1 MTTLGQAWIEVHADT
16 KPFAKELAPEL
27 RKILNETERLVNRQ
41 SVEVGS
47 SISKGVADGIDKDS
61 NRVKASFRK
70 VGDGLKKETKSWE
83 KALLAPFERMT
94 RGNFIVTRVFGSLFT
109 GGARLIKLFGR
120 VGSAVMDLG
129 QALFQTGKLGAL
141 TLARAGEVITGVGK
155 DATLTTSKMAAT
167 AAQAAASFA
176 AFAAEAAAAGP
187 ALAAVVAVVVALS
200 AALAVLISVLLVA
213 LAPFAGLVQL
223 AFLLPAAFTV
233 LAAVVAPLI
242 IAFHDLSDAMS
253 LVFEKDPKKLKEG
266 LAQLSPALQGLVK
279 LLRGFSDEFKLLGNS
294 VQEAFFRP
302 IIKELGPALKELM
315 PTLTY
320 GFSRIASA
328 VGVMVA
334 DFLKFLSKK
343 STMDAITLAFE
354 QIAVF
359 LENNSGLLTELLKAL
374 GAAAVAALPTVI
386 KLVELFSQFLTEFGT
401 WIEGAITDG
410 RFQKWLDEGIADLTS
425 IWNLVKEILGL
436 FKDLFSNLQ
445 GDGRKFLDTITSAIK
460 QFRDWAKS
468 PEGKAS
474 LEAMGKLAVKIA
486 EQFKKALYV
495 VEQILASVGRIYS
508 LWKKISGLISGGE
521 EKGVGKA
528 GFVSSYSGGGVV
540 PQDQM
545 AMVHAGEPILD
556 PSNSVAKNKSI
567 LADAGML
574 DVLSEP
580 TVVNV
585 YLGGEKL
592 NERIDYRIGLN
603 KSNAARNLTA
613 GTRS

>member
-16 KPFAKELAPEL
+16 KPFAKELAPML
-27 RKILNETERLVNRQ
+27 KAILNESERLVNRQ
-41 SVEVGS
+41 SMEVGT
-47 SISKGVADGIDKDS
+47 SISKGVSEGIDRDS
-61 NRVKASFRK
+61 GRVKASFRK
-70 VGDGLKKETKSWE
+70 VGDNLKKETKTWE
-83 KALLAPFERMT
+83 KALLAPFERMS
-94 RGNFIVTRVFGSLFT
+94 RGNFIVTRVFGSIAV

-120 VGSAVMDLG
+120 VGSAVGDLG
-129 QALFQTGKLGAL
+129 KALFETGKLGAL
-141 TLARAGEVITGVGK
+141 TLARAGEVIAGVGK

-167 AAQAAASFA
+167 ATQAATAFA
-176 AFAAEAAAAGP
+176 GFAAEAAAAAP
-187 ALAAVVAVVVALS
+187 ALAAVVVIVVLLAGAF
-200 AALAVLISVLLVA
+200 AALLATLLVA

-223 AFLLPAAFTV
+223 AFLLPAAFGV
-233 LAAVVAPLI
+233 LIAVIAPLI
-242 IAFHDLSDAMS
+242 IAFHNLSDAMS

-266 LAQLSPALQGLVK
+266 LAKLSPALRDLVK

-334 DFLKFLSKK
+334 DFLEFLSKK
-343 STMDAITLAFE
+343 STMDALTAGFE
-354 QIAVF
+354 QIAEF
-359 LENNSGLLTELLKAL
+359 LESNSTMLTDILKAL
-374 GAAAVAALPTVI
+374 GAAATAALP
-386 KLVELFSQFLTEFGT
+386 LVLTLIQAFTNFLTQFGT
-401 WIEGAITDG
+401 WIQGAITDG
-410 RFQKWLDEGIADLTS
+410 RFQKWLNDGIADLTS

-445 GDGRKFLDTITSAIK
+445 TDGRTFLDTITKAIK
-460 QFRDWAKS
+460 NFRDWAKS
-468 PEGKAS
+468 PEGKAA
-474 LEAMGKLAVKIA
+474 LEAMGKLAILIA
-486 EQFKKALYV
+486 KQMATALHIV
-495 VEQILASVGRIYS
+495 QEILNTVGRIYS
-508 LWKKISGLISGGE
+508 LWKLIRNLQTPGQ

-528 GFVSSYSGGGVV
+528 GFLSSYSGGGVV

-545 AMVHAGEPILD
+545 AMVHQGEPILD
-556 PSNSVAKNKSI
+556 PSNSVEKNRNI

-613 GTRS
+613 GTRG